1 MAATP
6 IATLIDVVVLVF
18 ARSELKTLVGTDAL
32 RTVLN
37 GSHRAL
43 FPEPQTMSLQPIWEL
58 IEDQPGFDREKAIPP
73 MCRLK
78 TWEGQL
84 KVKVVMPVA
93 LEALDGTTR
102 EQRAMQCNV
111 GDDDLNKL
119 LKPPTTTTPV
129 PSTRMLESGS
139 AGRGR
144 AGGKRRLSVGLALGF
159 AVLGLAAVGVSL
171 YLTFGRSEPSATRSL
186 SAADLTT
193 EIPLADVRRNGTLIV
208 ATVTDPAT
216 WLEKPESE
224 RRKQIEKI
232 VPKARAQQA
241 TGVMFVDR
249 KGLLLAMLRP
259 DKNPAVTFP
268 RR

>member
-1 MAATP
+1 MSALTP
-6 IATLIDVVVLVF
+6 TATLIDVVVLVF

-37 GSHRAL
+37 GSQRAM

-78 TWEGQL
+78 TWEGRL

-102 EQRAMQCNV
+102 EQKAMECNV

-139 AGRGR
+139 AAKGKP
-144 AGGKRRLSVGLALGF
+144 KRRISAGLALAF
-159 AVLGLAAVGVSL
+159 AILGLAAAGVSL
-171 YLTFGRSEPSATRSL
+171 YFTLGRTEPSTTRSL
-186 SAADLTT
+186 SASDLTT
-193 EIPLADVRRNGTLIV
+193 EIPLVNVRRNGSLIV
-208 ATVTDPAT
+208 ATLTDPAT

-224 RRKQIEKI
+224 RRMQIEK
-232 VPKARAQQA
+232 VGPKAKAQQA
-241 TGVMFVDR
+241 SGVMFVDR